1 MFWPETANCSV
12 SAAIRASDSLS
23 LARAESKVDCLFS
36 TSVTALEISNFK
48 RSLLWL
54 ISSSFAP
61 RSATS
66 AEISMSEREEAEPPR
81 ARCDANTSP
90 SRVTTVTDLCWRKMP
105 SASAALSATTVVDSS
120 DVRSSE
126 IWFERT
132 WLSREFRPLGADVT
146 DCWPDSYTSTSAC
159 PRFSR
164 RSVVNALTAEERSF
178 TTTASASPPSAA
190 AVAASHPLSI
200 SMREAILPRICTPRE
215 SRTSSAAPSRD
226 CEVIRIASSFDSRAF
241 RSRSAARSASMSSS

>member
-1 MFWPETANCSV
+1 MRAIINSFSSRDLAEVASLIATVRRSTSAPADFMFWPETANCSV

-90 SRVTTVTDLCWRKMP
+90 SRVTTVTVLCWRKMP

-126 IWFERT
+126 I
-132 WLSREFRPLGADVT
+132 
-146 DCWPDSYTSTSAC
+146 
-159 PRFSR
+159 
-164 RSVVNALTAEERSF
+164 
-178 TTTASASPPSAA
+178 
-190 AVAASHPLSI
+190 
-200 SMREAILPRICTPRE
+200 
-215 SRTSSAAPSRD
+215 
-226 CEVIRIASSFDSRAF
+226 
-241 RSRSAARSASMSSS
+241 